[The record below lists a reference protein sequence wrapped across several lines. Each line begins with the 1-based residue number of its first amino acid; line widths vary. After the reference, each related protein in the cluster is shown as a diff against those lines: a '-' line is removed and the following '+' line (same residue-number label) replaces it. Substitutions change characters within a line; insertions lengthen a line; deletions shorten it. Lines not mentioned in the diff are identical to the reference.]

1 MAYKLSFLEYLFLII
16 VLISMFIY
24 QALKETISL
33 EAASNMK
40 KIKSYGLTAVYS
52 GIIIVFGTL
61 YKKLILYKVEK
72 TNHQY
77 QKSWDDMYIIKLFTV
92 NFINFYFPLLLVAF
106 YTRQYEDLF
115 TMIFSQMACKQI
127 GLNILEYVK
136 PLLTIKPKINK
147 IKNEYKDCIN
157 SYSSN
162 FKI

>member
-1 MAYKLSFLEYLFLII
+1 
-16 VLISMFIY
+16 MFVY
-24 QALKETISL
+24 QALKKDIGLEPESTI
-33 EAASNMK
+33 K
-40 KIKSYGLTAVYS
+40 KIKGYGLTAVYS
-52 GIIIVFGTL
+52 GIIIVFGTM
-61 YKKLILYKVEK
+61 YKKLILHKVEK

-127 GLNILEYVK
+127 GLNIVEYLK

-147 IKNEYKDCIN
+147 IKNEYKDCIGL
-157 SYSSN
+157 YTSN
-162 FKI
+162 FRIEDKKVK